1 MNNTKENNFAGYIYF
16 IKNKVTNKYYV
27 GATVNFE
34 RRMRQH
40 LCKSRYTDWRT
51 DLHDHPENYTWGIL
65 EVVYAD
71 DFIDLNLKLCDAEMR
86 HYEELSKEHQM
97 FNMTKPSINTQ
108 RGTKYSDERRLKA
121 KESHIGKPHKSK
133 VDEGLRDYTRDIFRT
148 YTSSNT

>member
-1 MNNTKENNFAGYIYF
+1 MKAHENIYKGYIYF
-16 IKNKVTNKYYV
+16 IKNNITNMYYV
-27 GATVNFE
+27 GSAANFE

-40 LCKSRYTDWRT
+40 LCKTRYKDWRT
-51 DLHDHPENYTWGIL
+51 DLHEHPENYTWGIL

-71 DFIDLNLKLCDAEMR
+71 DILDLNKKLCDAEIS

-97 FNMTKPSINTQ
+97 FNMTRPSINTH

-133 VDEGLRDYTRDIFRT
+133 VDEDLRDYTRDIFRS